1 MNGRIQIRQIVV
13 VDPTT
18 LLLMILNQL
27 DGLSDNIAYPEKAEE
42 ASQVYITSLEGDLG
56 NFAAKEHAKG
66 VNRQHESWLFVRYVG
81 KDDKVEKYGVRE
93 VRALIFAPSLVNVIE
108 TA

>member
-81 KDDKVEKYGVRE
+81 KVINRNVSLE
-93 VRALIFAPSLVNVIE
+93 VLLDQECQDNGK
-108 TA
+108 